1 MKCVKTIQ
9 LFVSIWYRAINNMTT
24 RVVLKEEMTLS
35 YLGYYVLLEENQ
47 RRTAAYFVSKR
58 LNLPE
63 AIDVGPVSVGLLTV
77 IGF

>member
-1 MKCVKTIQ
+1 MA
-9 LFVSIWYRAINNMTT
+9 L
-24 RVVLKEEMTLS
+24 VLKKDMTLS
-35 YLGYYVLLEENQ
+35 YLECHVLLEENQ
-47 RRTAAYFVSKR
+47 RRTATHFVSKR